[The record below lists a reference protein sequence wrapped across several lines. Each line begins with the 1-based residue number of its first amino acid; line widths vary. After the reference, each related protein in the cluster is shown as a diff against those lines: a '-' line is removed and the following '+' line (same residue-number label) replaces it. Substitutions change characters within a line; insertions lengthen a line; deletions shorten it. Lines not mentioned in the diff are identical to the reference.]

1 MNDLSTTNLG
11 KFERY
16 LVEEFYDDWRHGE
29 ITRRTFIR
37 KVAFITGSMAATS
50 AAMLALG
57 CSSDEL
63 PAKNEPMPTPA
74 TTATEPPKPTPT
86 ATAPAGPTAGAAL
99 VPVPGAK
106 SKLSVPEGDPAVA
119 ASDVKFPAGAAQIGG
134 YLVKPAGPVPGRV
147 TPGVRAILVC
157 HENRGLTPHVK
168 DVARRFAK
176 EGYVALAVDLLARE
190 GGTASRD
197 ADQVPG
203 LLTSAGTDRHV
214 ADFAAGLKYLQT
226 VDGVDGK
233 RIGMTGYC
241 FGGGVVWAAATQI
254 PELKAAVPFYGPAP
268 DLAAVK
274 NIKAA
279 VFGVYAEKDTR
290 ITGGV
295 EPLRA
300 ALNAA
305 GVVNQMTIYP
315 GVNHAFHNDTGSAYD
330 ETQATKAWSDALGWF
345 AKYV

>member
-1 MNDLSTTNLG
+1 MSDLSSTDLG

-16 LVEEFYDDWRHGE
+16 LVEEFYDDWREGE

-37 KVAFITGSMAATS
+37 KVAFVTGSIAATT

-63 PAKNEPMPTPA
+63 PAKDEPMPKPATPA
-74 TTATEPPKPTPT
+74 ATEPPKAATPSPT
-86 ATAPAGPTAGAAL
+86 AAAL

-106 SKLSVPEGDPAVA
+106 SKLSVPEGDPAVTA
-119 ASDVKFPAGAAQIGG
+119 LDVKFPAGTAQAGG
-134 YLVKPAGPVPGRV
+134 YLAKPTKATAGM
-147 TPGVRAILVC
+147 RAILVC
-157 HENRGLTPHVK
+157 HENRGLTPHIR

-203 LLTSAGTDRHV
+203 LLTSAGTERHV

-226 VDGVDGK
+226 VEGVDGK

-241 FGGGVVWAAATQI
+241 FGGGISWAAATQI
-254 PELKAAVPFYGPAP
+254 PELKASVPFYGPAP

-279 VFGVYAEKDTR
+279 MLGVYAENDTR

-295 EPLRA
+295 EPLRT

-305 GVVNQMTIYP
+305 GVVNQITIYP
-315 GVNHAFHNDTGSAYD
+315 GAGHAFHNDTGNAYN
-330 ETQATKAWSDALGWF
+330 EAQATKAWADTLAWF

>member
-1 MNDLSTTNLG
+1 MSDLSSTDLG

-16 LVEEFYDDWRHGE
+16 LVEEFYDDWREGE

-37 KVAFITGSMAATS
+37 KVAFVTGSIAATT

-57 CSSDEL
+57 CSNDEL
-63 PAKNEPMPTPA
+63 PAKDEPMPQPATPA
-74 TTATEPPKPTPT
+74 VTEAPKATATTSPT
-86 ATAPAGPTAGAAL
+86 AAAAL

-106 SKLSVPEGDPAVA
+106 SKLSVSEGDPAVT
-119 ASDVKFPAGAAQIGG
+119 ASDVKFPAGAAQAGG
-134 YLVKPAGPVPGRV
+134 YLVKPAGAVPGRV

-157 HENRGLTPHVK
+157 HENRGLTPHIR

-190 GGTASRD
+190 GGTPSRD
-197 ADQVPG
+197 PDQVPG
-203 LLTSAGTDRHV
+203 LLTGAGTERHV

-241 FGGGVVWAAATQI
+241 FGGGVTWAAATQI

-274 NIKAA
+274 NTKAA
-279 VFGVYAEKDTR
+279 VLGVYAENDTR
-290 ITGGV
+290 ITGGL
-295 EPLRA
+295 EPLRT

-315 GVNHAFHNDTGSAYD
+315 GVGHAFHNDTGSAYN
-330 ETQATKAWSDALGWF
+330 EGPATKAWADTLAWF

>member
-1 MNDLSTTNLG
+1 MSDLSSTNLD

-16 LVEEFYDDWRHGE
+16 LVEEFYDDWRGGE

-37 KVAFITGSMAATS
+37 KAAFVTGSMAATT

-57 CSSDEL
+57 CSNDEL
-63 PAKNEPMPTPA
+63 PAKDEPMPQPVTPA
-74 TTATEPPKPTPT
+74 ASDASKATPT
-86 ATAPAGPTAGAAL
+86 ASPTPAAAL

-106 SKLSVPEGDPAVA
+106 SKLSVPDGDSAVIG
-119 ASDVKFPAGAAQIGG
+119 SDVKFPAGAAQAGG
-134 YLVKPAGPVPGRV
+134 YLAKPAKAAPGM
-147 TPGVRAILVC
+147 RAILVC
-157 HENRGLTPHVK
+157 HENRGLTPHIR

-176 EGYVALAVDLLARE
+176 EGYVALAVDLLTRE

-203 LLTSAGTDRHV
+203 LLTGAGTARHI

-241 FGGGVVWAAATQI
+241 FGGGVTWAAATQI

-268 DLAAVK
+268 DIATVK
-274 NIKAA
+274 DIKAA
-279 VFGVYAEKDTR
+279 VLGVYAENDTR

-295 EPLRA
+295 EPLRT

-305 GVVNQMTIYP
+305 GVVNQLTIYP
-315 GVNHAFHNDTGSAYD
+315 GVGHAFHNDTGNAYN
-330 ETQATKAWSDALGWF
+330 EAQATKAWTDTLAWF

>member
-1 MNDLSTTNLG
+1 MSDLSSTSLG

-37 KVAFITGSMAATS
+37 KATFVTGSVAATA

-63 PAKNEPMPTPA
+63 PAKNEPMPAPATPA
-74 TTATEPPKPTPT
+74 ATEAPKAPPAASPT
-86 ATAPAGPTAGAAL
+86 AIPTAAAVL

-106 SKLSVPEGDPAVA
+106 SRFSVPEGDPAVTA
-119 ASDVKFPAGAAQIGG
+119 ADVKFPSGAAQAGG
-134 YLVKPAGPVPGRV
+134 YLAKPAKAAPGM
-147 TPGVRAILVC
+147 RAVLVC
-157 HENRGLTPHVK
+157 HENRGLTPHIR

-176 EGYVALAVDLLARE
+176 EGYAALAVDLLARE
-190 GGTASRD
+190 GGTPSRD
-197 ADQVPG
+197 PDQVPG
-203 LLTSAGTDRHV
+203 LLTGAGTERHV
-214 ADFAAGLKYLQT
+214 GDFAAGLKYLQT

-241 FGGGVVWAAATQI
+241 FGGGITWAAATQV

-268 DLAAVK
+268 DAGAVK

-279 VFGVYAEKDTR
+279 VLGVYAENDPR

-295 EPLRA
+295 EPLRS

-305 GVVNQMTIYP
+305 GVVSQITIYP
-315 GVNHAFHNDTGSAYD
+315 GVGHAFHNDTGNAYH
-330 ETQATKAWSDALGWF
+330 EAQATKAWTDTLAWF